1 MVWETRSLKKQ
12 SRVRLLLMNVG
23 PISITADLVPTSHE
37 RSILEMFTGNKGEIE
52 GQNSC
57 VSSLQIQSH

>member
-12 SRVRLLLMNVG
+12 SRVRLILMNVG

-52 GQNSC
+52 G
-57 VSSLQIQSH
+57 